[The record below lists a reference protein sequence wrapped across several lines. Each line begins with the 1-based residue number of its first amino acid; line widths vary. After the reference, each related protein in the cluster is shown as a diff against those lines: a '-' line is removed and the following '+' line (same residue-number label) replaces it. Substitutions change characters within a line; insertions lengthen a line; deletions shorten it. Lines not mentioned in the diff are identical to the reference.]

1 MNRESKWRPLSR
13 ICVLTLVVFCGHT
26 APVSLGSP
34 FAGLSGRIL
43 TRDAVLVVPG
53 PSWYESGGQWQ
64 ILGEASFVCMI
75 QRMPVAPLAFL
86 ISFATRPIPVTIL
99 WDGVDVTAQLRPTS
113 DRSFDLVIDPMLLG
127 LGTHELTLVPNR
139 VEDRPTFA
147 SIGYRVGE
155 KVKSFPVKERLRYS
169 YESSLLSRG
178 VTGID
183 NFETLGGFMF
193 EGPQSR
199 TLLAGDSSR
208 FSATLENGSFAD
220 AEFTVSDR
228 SVRLRP
234 FERRNVSF
242 DVPSDTGTVGLAV
255 RGDADGMFL
264 WGAPLLE
271 AKTPDERPPIVLI
284 TLDTVRRDALGPYG
298 GNRALTPGLTAFAGH
313 ASVYDRAYTTSPWTL
328 PAHASI
334 FTGLYPS
341 RHGAGV
347 NAKHLG
353 AHHRTLA
360 ELVRDAGYDTAGFA
374 GGLLCGFPSGLAQGF
389 LTYRDPEGF
398 ETPDPVLT
406 QKAAARIANATRTPL
421 FLFANYFGAHFPF
434 ARSSQNKAPANAAV
448 TPLFR
453 LAISGDSDAWERIVG
468 GEVAPAA
475 GDLDAMRTAYL
486 SGVSGTDAAVSK
498 LFDALRKAG
507 LYDRALIV
515 VVADHGELLGE
526 GGFFMHGSRLDEAL
540 VAVPLMIKW
549 PHQRNGTRERELVS
563 IVDLFPTILA
573 VAGVEAPPSD
583 GIDLSPAGARALAK
597 RPMVMVEEHERA
609 FHPLYAN
616 MRIDR
621 DLFRLQTRER
631 MMLVTNR
638 TTICHLPD
646 GDSWRVIDCMAPEAA
661 DMPSVP
667 ELVRD
672 SFHAEPFGHREMDEE
687 QVRNLRSLGYL
698 R

>member
-1 MNRESKWRPLSR
+1 MNSESKWRRRSW
-13 ICVLTLVVFCGHT
+13 ICVLALLVFCGHT
-26 APVSLGSP
+26 APVPLGSP
-34 FAGLSGRIL
+34 LAGLSGRIL
-43 TRDAVLVVPG
+43 TGEAVLVVPG
-53 PSWYESGGQWQ
+53 PGWYESGGRWQ
-64 ILGEASFVCMI
+64 VRGEASLVCMI
-75 QRMPVAPLAFL
+75 QRVPAAPLAFL
-86 ISFATRPIPVTIL
+86 ISFTGAPVPITIL
-99 WDGVDVTAQLRPTS
+99 WDGVDVSAQLRAVP
-113 DRSFDLVIDPMLLG
+113 DRSFELVIDRTLLD
-127 LGTHELTLVPNR
+127 LGTHELTLVAKR
-139 VEDRPTFA
+139 AGDRPTFA
-147 SIGYRVGE
+147 SIGYRIGE
-155 KVKSFPVKERLRYS
+155 KVESFRVSERLRYA
-169 YESSLLSRG
+169 YASSLLSRG

-183 NFETLGGFMF
+183 NLDTLGGFLF

-199 TLLAGDSSR
+199 TLLAGDGAR
-208 FSATLENGSFAD
+208 FSATLENGSFAE
-220 AEFTVSDR
+220 AEFMVSDR

-242 DVPSDTGTVGLAV
+242 DVASGSGTFGLAV

-271 AKTPDERPPIVLI
+271 AKTSDERPPIVLI

-298 GNRALTPGLTAFAGH
+298 GDRELTPGLTAFARQ
-313 ASVYDRAYTTSPWTL
+313 ASVYESAYSTSPWTL

-341 RHGAGV
+341 HHGAGV
-347 NAKHLG
+347 DAQHLG

-374 GGLLCGFPSGLAQGF
+374 GGLLCAFPSGLAQGF

-398 ETPDPVLT
+398 ETPDAILT
-406 QKAAARIANATRTPL
+406 RKVATRIASAKRTPL

-434 ARSSQNKAPANAAV
+434 GSASPSTAS
-448 TPLFR
+448 TPLFQ
-453 LAISGDSDAWERIVG
+453 LAISGDSNAWERVVG
-468 GEVAPAA
+468 GEIAPAA
-475 GDLDAMRTAYL
+475 GDLDAMRAAYL
-486 SGVSGTDAAVSK
+486 AGVSGTDAEVSK

-526 GGFFMHGSRLDEAL
+526 GGFFMHGSRLDDAL

-549 PHQRNGTRERELVS
+549 PHQRIGTRERELVS

-573 VAGVEAPPSD
+573 AAGVDAPPSD
-583 GIDLSPAGARALAK
+583 GIDLSPAGAGALAA
-597 RPMVMVEEHERA
+597 RRMIVAEEHERA

-646 GDSWRVIDCMAPEAA
+646 GDSWRAVDCTAAEAA
-661 DMPSVP
+661 DMPSIP

-672 SFHAEPFGHREMDEE
+672 SFRSEPRGHREMDEE
-687 QVRNLRSLGYL
+687 QIRNLRSLGYL

>member
-1 MNRESKWRPLSR
+1 MNSESKWRRLSR
-13 ICVLTLVVFCGHT
+13 ICVLALVVFCGHT
-26 APVSLGSP
+26 APVPPGSP

-43 TRDAVLVVPG
+43 TGDAVLVVPG

-64 ILGEASFVCMI
+64 ILGEASLVCTI
-75 QRMPVAPLAFL
+75 QRVPAAPLAFL
-86 ISFATRPIPVTIL
+86 FSFAGAPVPVTVL
-99 WDGVDVTAQLRPTS
+99 WDGADVTARLRPAS
-113 DRSFDLVIDPMLLG
+113 DRSFELVLDPKLLG
-127 LGTHELTLVPNR
+127 PGTHELTLVAKDAA
-139 VEDRPTFA
+139 DRPAFA
-147 SIGYRVGE
+147 SIGYRVGDQT
-155 KVKSFPVKERLRYS
+155 KSFRVQERLRYA
-169 YESSLLSRG
+169 YASSLLSRG

-183 NFETLGGFMF
+183 NFDTLGGFLF

-199 TLLAGDSSR
+199 TLPAGRGSR
-208 FSATLENGSFAD
+208 FSATLENGSFAE
-220 AEFTVSDR
+220 AEFVVSDR

-234 FERRNVSF
+234 FERRSVSF
-242 DVPSDTGTVGLAV
+242 DLPSGAFGLTV

-264 WGAPLLE
+264 WGAPLVE
-271 AKTPDERPPIVLI
+271 GKKQDERPPIVLI

-298 GNRALTPGLTAFAGH
+298 GDPARTPGLTAFAGH
-313 ASVYDRAYTTSPWTL
+313 ASVYERAYTTSPWTL

-347 NAKHLG
+347 SAKHLG

-398 ETPDPVLT
+398 ESPDAVLT
-406 QKAAARIANATRTPL
+406 EKAAARIAGAKRTPL

-434 ARSSQNKAPANAAV
+434 GTAPNAAS
-448 TPLFR
+448 TLPFQ
-453 LAISGDSDAWERIVG
+453 LAISGDSHTWERVVG
-468 GEVAPAA
+468 GEFTPAA
-475 GDLDAMRTAYL
+475 GDLDALRASYL
-486 SGVSGTDAAVSK
+486 AGVSGTDAEVSN
-498 LFDALRKAG
+498 LFDALRTAG

-526 GGFFMHGSRLDEAL
+526 GGFFMHSSRLDDEL

-549 PHQRNGTRERELVS
+549 PHQRSGTRERELVS

-573 VAGVEAPPSD
+573 VAGVDAPPSD
-583 GIDLSPAGARALAK
+583 GIDLAPAGARALAA
-597 RPMVMVEEHERA
+597 RRTVVAEEHERA

-616 MRIDR
+616 MRVDR
-621 DLFRLQTRER
+621 DLFRLQARER

-646 GDSWRVIDCMAPEAA
+646 GDAWRVVDCTAPEAS

-667 ELVRD
+667 QLVRD
-672 SFHAEPFGHREMDEE
+672 SFHVEPRGHREMNEE
-687 QVRNLRSLGYL
+687 QIRNLRSLGYL

>member
-1 MNRESKWRPLSR
+1 MNSESKWRRLSR
-13 ICVLTLVVFCGHT
+13 IGVLALVVFCGHT
-26 APVSLGSP
+26 APVPLGSP

-43 TRDAVLVVPG
+43 TGDAVLVVPG

-64 ILGEASFVCMI
+64 ILGEASLVSTI
-75 QRMPVAPLAFL
+75 QSAPAAPLAFL
-86 ISFATRPIPVTIL
+86 FSFAGAPVPVTML

-113 DRSFDLVIDPMLLG
+113 DRSFELVIDPGLLA
-127 LGTHELTLVPNR
+127 LGTHELTLVAKHAG
-139 VEDRPTFA
+139 DRPTFA

-155 KVKSFPVKERLRYS
+155 KAESFRVQDRLRYA
-169 YESSLLSRG
+169 YASSLLSRG

-183 NFETLGGFMF
+183 NFDTLGGFLF

-199 TLLAGDSSR
+199 TLPAGGGSR
-208 FSATLENGSFAD
+208 FSATLENGSFAV
-220 AEFTVSDR
+220 AEFVVSDR

-234 FERRNVSF
+234 FERRSVSF
-242 DVPSDTGTVGLAV
+242 DLPSGAFGLAV
-255 RGDADGMFL
+255 RGDANGMFL
-264 WGAPLLE
+264 WGAPLLQT
-271 AKTPDERPPIVLI
+271 KTPDERPPIVLI

-298 GNRALTPGLTAFAGH
+298 GDPARTPGLTALAGH
-313 ASVYDRAYTTSPWTL
+313 ASVYERAYTTSSWTL

-347 NAKHLG
+347 SAKHLG

-360 ELVRDAGYDTAGFA
+360 ELLRDAGYDTAGFA

-398 ETPDPVLT
+398 ETPDEVLT
-406 QKAAARIANATRTPL
+406 EKAAARVARATRTPL

-434 ARSSQNKAPANAAV
+434 GSASSAAS
-448 TPLFR
+448 TLPFQ
-453 LAISGDSDAWERIVG
+453 LAISGDSNTWERVVA
-468 GEVAPAA
+468 GEFAPAG
-475 GDLDAMRTAYL
+475 GDLNALRAAYL
-486 SGVSGTDAAVSK
+486 AGVSTTDAEVSK

-526 GGFFMHGSRLDEAL
+526 GGFFMHSSRLDDEL
-540 VAVPLMIKW
+540 VAVPLIVKW
-549 PHQRNGTRERELVS
+549 PHQRSGTRERELVS

-573 VAGVEAPPSD
+573 AAGVDAPPSD
-583 GIDLSPAGARALAK
+583 GIDLAPAGARALAA
-597 RPMVMVEEHERA
+597 RRTIVAEEHERA

-616 MRIDR
+616 MRVDR
-621 DLFRLQTRER
+621 DLFRLQARDR

-638 TTICHLPD
+638 TAVCHLPD
-646 GDSWRVIDCMAPEAA
+646 GDSWRAVDCTAPEAA

-667 ELVRD
+667 ALVRD
-672 SFHAEPFGHREMDEE
+672 SFRSEPRGHREMDEE
-687 QVRNLRSLGYL
+687 QIRNLRALGYL

>member
-1 MNRESKWRPLSR
+1 MNSESKWSRLSR

-26 APVSLGSP
+26 APVPPGSP

-43 TRDAVLVVPG
+43 TGDAVLVVPG

-64 ILGEASFVCMI
+64 ILGEASLVCMI
-75 QRMPVAPLAFL
+75 QRMPVAPLAFMF
-86 ISFATRPIPVTIL
+86 SFAGAPIPVTIL
-99 WDGVDVTAQLRPTS
+99 WDGVDVTAQLRPAS
-113 DRSFDLVIDPMLLG
+113 DRSFELVINPMLLG
-127 LGTHELTLVPNR
+127 LGTHELTLVAKHAD
-139 VEDRPTFA
+139 DRPTFA
-147 SIGYRVGE
+147 SIGYRVGDQVE
-155 KVKSFPVKERLRYS
+155 SFRVKERLRYS
-169 YESSLLSRG
+169 YASSLLSRG

-183 NFETLGGFMF
+183 NFETLGGFLF

-199 TLLAGDSSR
+199 TLLAGDGSR
-208 FSATLENGSFAD
+208 FSATLENGSFTE
-220 AEFTVSDR
+220 AEFMVSDR

-234 FERRNVSF
+234 FERRHVSF
-242 DVPSDTGTVGLAV
+242 DVPSGTGTFGLAV

-271 AKTPDERPPIVLI
+271 AKTTDERPPIVLI

-298 GNRALTPGLTAFAGH
+298 GNRVLTPGLTAFAGH
-313 ASVYDRAYTTSPWTL
+313 ASVYERAYTTSPWTL

-360 ELVRDAGYDTAGFA
+360 ELVRDAGYDTAGLA
-374 GGLLCGFPSGLAQGF
+374 GGLLCGFSSGLAQGF

-398 ETPDPVLT
+398 ETPDAILME
-406 QKAAARIANATRTPL
+406 KAAARIAKATRTPL

-434 ARSSQNKAPANAAV
+434 GPSSPNIASTLPFQ
-448 TPLFR
+448 
-453 LAISGDSDAWERIVG
+453 LAISGDSNTWERVVG
-468 GEVAPAA
+468 GQFAPAA
-475 GDLDAMRTAYL
+475 GDLDALRASYL
-486 SGVSGTDAAVSK
+486 AGVSGTDAEVSK

-526 GGFFMHGSRLDEAL
+526 GGFFMHGSRLDDEL

-549 PHQRNGTRERELVS
+549 PHQRSGTRERELVS

-573 VAGVEAPPSD
+573 AAGVEAPPSD
-583 GIDLSPAGARALAK
+583 GIDLSPASTRALAA
-597 RPMVMVEEHERA
+597 RRMVVAEEHERA

-638 TTICHLPD
+638 TAICHLPD
-646 GDSWRVIDCMAPEAA
+646 GDSWRVVDCTAPEAA

-672 SFHAEPFGHREMDEE
+672 SFRSEPRGHREMNEE
-687 QVRNLRSLGYL
+687 QIRNLRSLGYL

>member
-1 MNRESKWRPLSR
+1 MNSESKWRRLSR
-13 ICVLTLVVFCGHT
+13 ICVLMLVIFCGHT
-26 APVSLGSP
+26 APVPLGSP

-43 TRDAVLVVPG
+43 TGEAVLVVPG
-53 PSWYESGGQWQ
+53 PSWYESGGRWQ
-64 ILGEASFVCMI
+64 LLGEASLVCTI
-75 QRMPVAPLAFL
+75 QRRPDAPLAFL
-86 ISFATRPIPVTIL
+86 LSFAGAPVPVTML
-99 WDGVDVTAQLRPTS
+99 WDGVDVTARLRPAS
-113 DRSFDLVIDPMLLG
+113 DRSFELVIDPALLG
-127 LGTHELTLVPNR
+127 LGTHELTLVAKDAD
-139 VEDRPTFA
+139 DRPTFA
-147 SIGYRVGE
+147 SIGYRVGGRVE
-155 KVKSFPVKERLRYS
+155 SFRVQERLRYA
-169 YESSLLSRG
+169 YASSLLSRG

-183 NFETLGGFMF
+183 NFDTLGGFLF

-199 TLLAGDSSR
+199 TLLAGGGSR
-208 FSATLENGSFAD
+208 FSATLENGSFGE
-220 AEFTVSDR
+220 AEFLVSDR

-234 FERRNVSF
+234 FERRKVSF
-242 DVPSDTGTVGLAV
+242 EVPSGAGTVGLAV

-271 AKTPDERPPIVLI
+271 AKRPDERPPIVLI

-298 GNRALTPGLTAFAGH
+298 GDRARTPGLTAFAAQ
-313 ASVYDRAYTTSPWTL
+313 ASVYERAYTTSPWTL
-328 PAHASI
+328 PAHASL

-347 NAKHLG
+347 SARHLG

-398 ETPDPVLT
+398 ETPDAGLT
-406 QKAAARIANATRTPL
+406 QKAAIRIAGATRAPL

-434 ARSSQNKAPANAAV
+434 GASPASTAS
-448 TPLFR
+448 TLPFQ
-453 LAISGDSDAWERIVG
+453 LALSGDTHAWEQVVG
-468 GEVAPAA
+468 GEFAPAA
-475 GDLDAMRTAYL
+475 GDLAALRASYL
-486 SGVSGTDAAVSK
+486 AGVSGTDAAVSQ

-526 GGFFMHGSRLDEAL
+526 GGFFMHSSRLDDEL

-549 PHQRNGTRERELVS
+549 PHQRSGTRERELVS

-573 VAGVEAPPSD
+573 VAGVAAPPSD
-583 GIDLSPAGARALAK
+583 GIDLAPAGARALAA
-597 RPMVMVEEHERA
+597 RRTVVAEEHERA

-621 DLFRLQTRER
+621 DLFRLQARER

-646 GDSWRVIDCMAPEAA
+646 GDSWRVVDCTAPEAA

-672 SFHAEPFGHREMDEE
+672 SFHSEPRGHREMDEE
-687 QVRNLRSLGYL
+687 QIRNLRSLGYL